1 MIMKNFKNEKIQEAN
16 RYIKELVYQ
25 SAHLENKEITYAET
39 INTIEYYKEAIKKIP
54 FEKVAIIDGLRK
66 AYEYIIQRANSNEM
80 PNEKDIQQVNRLI
93 DGYEESIEAG
103 NWRRHKVRISGG
115 SWVPPIWSTEQCTHF
130 ILNKSNIKSFDD
142 GTKLCADISK
152 NQLFSNGNKRT
163 AICYANLVLLYN
175 GYDCIK
181 INDCTEYTNKLIDY
195 YEDENNFNKY
205 LEYIKKESIDSN
217 EQEMNNEMEM

>member
-1 MIMKNFKNEKIQEAN
+1 MKNFKNEKIQEAN

-80 PNEKDIQQVNRLI
+80 PDEKDIQQINRLI

-103 NWRRHKVRISGG
+103 N
-115 SWVPPIWSTEQCTHF
+115 
-130 ILNKSNIKSFDD
+130 
-142 GTKLCADISK
+142 
-152 NQLFSNGNKRT
+152 
-163 AICYANLVLLYN
+163 
-175 GYDCIK
+175 
-181 INDCTEYTNKLIDY
+181 
-195 YEDENNFNKY
+195 
-205 LEYIKKESIDSN
+205 
-217 EQEMNNEMEM
+217 